1 MRGWFQT
8 STSLQSNSNEDEM
21 IKTTMISAKNEASE
35 INILKITTELTKRLK
50 PRDSKKYY

>member
-1 MRGWFQT
+1 M
-8 STSLQSNSNEDEM
+8 
-21 IKTTMISAKNEASE
+21 KKNEASE

>member
-1 MRGWFQT
+1 M
-8 STSLQSNSNEDEM
+8 
-21 IKTTMISAKNEASE
+21 KTTAKYSQETMKNEASE